1 MTTMIGSV
9 CIARYAACSAPCARR
24 AKGQG
29 SGLLKHNRHSEEK
42 PWRKSSSEIHNSFN
56 GVELSRTHSPKKTFH
71 HRWRA
76 LAPKCA
82 ASQSPKKKI
91 LVLGGT
97 GFVGS
102 KICELAI
109 KEGYEVVSISRR
121 GAPRDSQN
129 ATMGIRTGSIQ
140 QVKLLATVDWRQGDV
155 VEDPSVVARV
165 LEEGGF
171 DAVVH
176 AIGMLLASDLNK
188 VASGS
193 GSVPSPGS
201 TYDQVTRQ
209 TAFAA
214 VSAFAEASTSMPSP
228 PPFVFVSAAEAGWS
242 WKAPVAWLEEYL
254 IAKRAVEAELLD
266 NGAKGALRPIILR
279 PSLVWTPERAPS
291 IPPVAAF
298 YLGNLL
304 GIPGVDRPVMV
315 DVLAGAALQAIS
327 DSEVEGIQDFR
338 GMESLARARGQ

>member
-109 KEGYEVVSISRR
+109 KEGYE
-121 GAPRDSQN
+121 
-129 ATMGIRTGSIQ
+129 
-140 QVKLLATVDWRQGDV
+140 VKLLATVDWRQGDV

-327 DSEVEGIQDFR
+327 LLILSVLKNGCRTPKLKGFKIFE
-338 GMESLARARGQ
+338 